1 MQQQEYI
8 DVSDRVKILNAL
20 QILDGIDP
28 EQSSIITPSELQHVQ
43 TALRYWEEKLFKT
56 KPGNSPVRFAAE
68 ITIDCK
74 GAAGRGKTDMPFSSF
89 KLEAQLFK

>member
-8 DVSDRVKILNAL
+8 DVSDRVRILNAL

-43 TALRYWEEKLFKT
+43 AALRYWEEKLFERI
-56 KPGNSPVRFAAE
+56 GL
-68 ITIDCK
+68 I
-74 GAAGRGKTDMPFSSF
+74 
-89 KLEAQLFK
+89 